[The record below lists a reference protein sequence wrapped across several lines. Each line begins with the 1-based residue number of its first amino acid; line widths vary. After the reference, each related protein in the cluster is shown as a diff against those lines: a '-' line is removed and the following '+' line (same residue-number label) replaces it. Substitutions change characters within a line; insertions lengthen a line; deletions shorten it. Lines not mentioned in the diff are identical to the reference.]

1 MKKRRGFTLLEAI
14 VTLSILGICFGLT
27 IGVVASLTSIQK
39 SSSNSISLSNQLDRV
54 DKTVQEYVSIV
65 SIKTGTKEFTY
76 SSENSGSTQIVFING
91 SEFYTL
97 KYLNKQISITKT
109 GDAVSYLPIQYDI
122 KDIDGVVF
130 SFNEELALL
139 STDVEISS
147 THYKF
152 AYTIRTLL

>member
-91 SEFYTL
+91 SDSYTL

-109 GDAVSYLPIQYDI
+109 GDVVSYLPIQYDI
-122 KDIDGVVF
+122 KDINGVVF
-130 SFNEELALL
+130 SYKENLALL
-139 STDVEISS
+139 LTDVEISS

>member
-109 GDAVSYLPIQYDI
+109 GDVVSYLPIQYDI